1 MSVLP
6 FQPPRIM
13 VSQRYGFVSIHGFV
27 KRGKTRVTDDSDTA
41 NPLIK
46 PRAITARGGRPTVAD
61 AQRRQAYLIE
71 IAGAMFMKL
80 GFDGTSID
88 AVAEAAAMSKRTVYA
103 RYRDKGELFSA
114 VLRDLIER
122 WLVPINRFQSSDAD
136 LEPMLVEIA
145 RHLLTS
151 ALAPQAVSLHRIIV
165 GEAERRPEFG
175 RLANSEGRQAGIRA
189 IAAALKRH
197 RAKLRGD
204 DLEQAAEHFMGLV
217 VDSNLRRAALGIKP
231 ERNEIETRIHAAVDL
246 FLNGMRRR

>member
-1 MSVLP
+1 
-6 FQPPRIM
+6 
-13 VSQRYGFVSIHGFV
+13 
-27 KRGKTRVTDDSDTA
+27 VTDDIDTA
-41 NPLIK
+41 SAPVK
-46 PRAITARGGRPTVAD
+46 ARATARRGGRPTVAD
-61 AQRRQAYLIE
+61 ARRRQAYLIE
-71 IAGAMFMKL
+71 VAGAMFMKL

-103 RYRDKGELFSA
+103 RYRDKSELFSA
-114 VLRDLIER
+114 ALRDLIER
-122 WLVPINRFQSSDAD
+122 WLVPINRFQSVDAD

-151 ALAPQAVSLHRIIV
+151 ALAPQAVSLHRIII

-204 DLEQAAEHFMGLV
+204 DLEQAAEQFMSLV
-217 VDSNLRRAALGIKP
+217 IDSSLRLAALGIKSGGGD
-231 ERNEIETRIHAAVDL
+231 IETRIHAAVDL
-246 FLNGMRRR
+246 FLDGRRRR